1 MKKLSLSIKLWILIA
16 IVSISYSGAAAGKE
30 VAAQKIAVIV
40 SQSIRPYIEAVE
52 GLSSEISAEGEEI
65 LDVIFLDKFEGKDLV
80 NLSQTLDKKDI
91 DLFIAIGPH
100 AARFVWEDIKAVK
113 AARFYSMVLNP
124 EKALAMLEFAAGI
137 PLNISAKTQVEMIH
151 RGMPSVNRIG
161 IIYDP
166 EYNLDFFGDAYE
178 EAYLKNIRIV
188 SLAVSSRKDIPLV
201 LKNNWNDL
209 DALWLIPDRTVISE
223 SIVQYVI
230 KEALFNGVPVIGYNR
245 FFYESGAAL
254 AFIFDYSEIG
264 RQCAKEALKL
274 LSEREVKKSEP
285 VFNVWVNERVMNRLG
300 METGS
305 KYHPPVGFG
314 P

>member
-1 MKKLSLSIKLWILIA
+1 MKKLARLIA
-16 IVSISYSGAAAGKE
+16 LLIFILIVSISYSDAETGKE
-30 VAAQKIAVIV
+30 LSAPKIAVVV

-52 GLSSEISAEGEEI
+52 GLSSAISSEAGGSV
-65 LDVIFLDKFEGKDLV
+65 DVFFLDRFEGKDLV
-80 NLSQTLDKKDI
+80 NLSQTLDKKDT

-124 EKALAMLEFAAGI
+124 EKVLAMLRFAAGI
-137 PLNISAKTQVEMIH
+137 PLNISAETQVEMIH
-151 RGMPSVNRIG
+151 RAMPSVNRIG
-161 IIYDP
+161 ILYDP
-166 EYNLDFFGDAYE
+166 EYNHDFFM
-178 EAYLKNIRIV
+178 EAFEKAALMNITLIP
-188 SLAVSSRKDIPLV
+188 LMVSSRKDIPLA
-201 LKNNWNDL
+201 LKNHWNDL

-230 KEALFNGVPVIGYNR
+230 KEALFNAVPVIGFNR

-264 RQCAKEALKL
+264 RQCAKEALRL
-274 LSEREVKKSEP
+274 LSEQEIKKTEP
-285 VFNVWVNERVMNRLG
+285 VFNVWVNKRVMNRIG